1 MNIVKDGE
9 FEEALNSEDN
19 IKILNHVCKKYIGR
33 INTEEL
39 HRCKLMALWEAIRN
53 FDPKRKVKFT
63 SFLYSCMDW
72 ECKRQLSIYK
82 KERKFSTNFLVED
95 GRIDSDDYEVID
107 WIDSLPEKLA
117 VAVKQKFVEGYTIQ
131 EIAQKNSYSRET
143 ARQYVQKG
151 VERLKN
157 KYG

>member
-1 MNIVKDGE
+1 
-9 FEEALNSEDN
+9 
-19 IKILNHVCKKYIGR
+19 
-33 INTEEL
+33 
-39 HRCKLMALWEAIRN
+39 
-53 FDPKRKVKFT
+53 
-63 SFLYSCMDW
+63 MDW

-82 KERKFSTNFLVED
+82 KERKFSTNFSVED
-95 GRIDSDDYEVID
+95 GCIDSDDYEVID
-107 WIDSLPEKLA
+107 WIDSLPDKLA

-151 VERLKN
+151 IERLKN